1 MSLAGT
7 KEEVIRLQKDVL
19 QLQQL
24 VRLMQESQDQQNG
37 VLKSLLEQ
45 LNDQIAQMKADNGAL
60 VDTLRSRTTGQEQ
73 LSSELRDAFAK
84 MTVQLDETNSRVAAL
99 RQQVEDSQM
108 NSASVRNYTADVQG
122 AVEPDRVYI
131 AAYND
136 YLVGNFELAIAA
148 FMDFLA
154 TFPDSEYSDNAAY
167 YLGVCQMEQGRY
179 EAAIKAFDEV
189 LNLFPKADK
198 MTPAYYKKGLALLQV
213 QRNAEAIETFKKL
226 LTRFPES
233 SEALLSK
240 DELQKLGI
248 DPEELVNTDSGQ

>member
-1 MSLAGT
+1 MIPYPEIQPYLFKIGPF
-7 KEEVIRLQKDVL
+7 
-19 QLQQL
+19 QLRWYGLMYLFGFAASYLL
-24 VRLMQESQDQQNG
+24 VRRHVRRENLG
-37 VLKSLLEQ
+37 
-45 LNDQIAQMKADNGAL
+45 
-60 VDTLRSRTTGQEQ
+60 
-73 LSSELRDAFAK
+73 LS
-84 MTVQLDETNSRVAAL
+84 DETIISL
-99 RQQVEDSQM
+99 
-108 NSASVRNYTADVQG
+108 YTWGIMGLLLG
-122 AVEPDRVYI
+122 ARLGYVIFY
-131 AAYND
+131 
-136 YLVGNFELAIAA
+136 
-148 FMDFLA
+148 
-154 TFPDSEYSDNAAY
+154 NAAY

-248 DPEELVNTDSGQ
+248 DPEELVNTDSGL